1 MKRKSIF
8 SKRQHDLKCKTVSSL
23 FPSVCL
29 DDQLMKNSRITKNKK
44 KKKREIKTRGG
55 RMDGIVAISL
65 QLGNYIRFGAIIDFK
80 TRSQLPLSLPLSL
93 IPPLFKTF
101 LVYPREIVLLTQFS
115 PTRFSINRTGARVRN
130 NSLPKWCSINKLP
143 ISFSISSNRSAVS
156 IRRVKRE
163 IFSKFS
169 EEFSRI
175 SQSILYIFEYDKFEK
190 RKKEISPIF
199 LVSF

>member
-1 MKRKSIF
+1 M
-8 SKRQHDLKCKTVSSL
+8 
-23 FPSVCL
+23 
-29 DDQLMKNSRITKNKK
+29 
-44 KKKREIKTRGG
+44 E
-55 RMDGIVAISL
+55 SL
-65 QLGNYIRFGAIIDFK
+65 QYRCNWGITFVSGLLLISKLAPN
-80 TRSQLPLSLPLSL
+80 SLSLSPSPSS
-93 IPPLFKTF
+93 PPLFKTF

-115 PTRFSINRTGARVRN
+115 PTRFSVNRTGARVRN

>member
-115 PTRFSINRTGARVRN
+115 PTRFSVNRTGARVRN

-175 SQSILYIFEYDKFEK
+175 SIDFIHL
-190 RKKEISPIF
+190 
-199 LVSF
+199 

>member
-1 MKRKSIF
+1 MTSNAKQFHRY
-8 SKRQHDLKCKTVSSL
+8 SL
-23 FPSVCL
+23 RFASMINWWKIL
-29 DDQLMKNSRITKNKK
+29 ELQKIKK
-44 KKKREIKTRGG
+44 KKEDKNERRE
-55 RMDGIVAISL
+55 DGWNRCNIVAIGELHSFRGYYWFQNSPPTPSL
-65 QLGNYIRFGAIIDFK
+65 
-80 TRSQLPLSLPLSL
+80 SPPLSL

-115 PTRFSINRTGARVRN
+115 PTRFSVNRTGARVRN